1 MADAL
6 ALCDFLSRLFAA
18 PPDADF
24 VRSCRD
30 GAGSRLLAEL
40 AAEEALCPGVEL
52 MSAAIAAPEDERSV
66 SERIGQAYT
75 LLFTGVAGPNTVSP
89 YASVHLCG
97 RLFGEATGRMDQILT
112 TLGLVVVTD
121 YREPADHLAI
131 QLAVLAELLRR
142 DDLAGAFQ
150 FCDQHLGNWVPAF
163 RDLCLTRDPSGFYA
177 GAAMVLA
184 AGVSSGRTSLSYV
197 KAA

>member
-1 MADAL
+1 MADAF

-18 PPDADF
+18 PPDTDF
-24 VRSCRD
+24 VRSCRN
-30 GAGSRLLAEL
+30 GAGGRLLAEL
-40 AAEEALCPGVEL
+40 ADEEALRPAIQR
-52 MSAAIAAPEDERSV
+52 MTAALAGPDDEQSV
-66 SERIGQAYT
+66 SKRIGQAYT

-89 YASVHLCG
+89 YASAHLCG

-112 TLGLVVVTD
+112 TFGLAVVAE

-131 QLAVLAELLRR
+131 QLAVLRELLRR
-142 DDLAGAFQ
+142 DDLAEAFQ
-150 FCDQHLGNWVPAF
+150 FRDQHLGNWVPAF

-177 GAAMVLA
+177 GAAVVLA
-184 AGVSSGRTSLSYV
+184 AGVCSGQTSLPYV